1 MSEDFG
7 SSQIRERVLAGWAA
21 APVRFREDANAEE
34 DLALGGYL
42 DRVVVELAQNAAD
55 AAVRAGVPGRVRFS
69 LRDGTLVVTNTGAPL
84 TAEGVESLATLRAS
98 AKRDDA
104 VDAGGDAQHADPATV
119 AVGRFGVGFSA
130 VLAVSDEPVILSR
143 SGGVRFSRADSAAAV
158 AALGSEGLD
167 LEVRRRDG
175 QVPVLRLPF
184 AAEGEPPEG
193 FDTAVIL
200 PLRDDAARQLV
211 QRLLAEAGD
220 PLLLALPGLERI
232 EIDVDG
238 EERVLAD
245 VTSRWVVRR
254 AAGVLDENARE
265 RLLADRPVEERS
277 RPYWSVLWALPRSAD
292 AAVPRTVYAPTPT
305 DEPLSLPVLLL
316 ATFPLDPARRHVA
329 KGPLTDYLVEQAAR
343 AYAGL
348 LQQQAEAGVN
358 VLPLVPTGLAAGAL
372 DRALRDAILRVLPTT
387 PLLPAVGN
395 PQQAAA
401 GEAARSGVRS
411 GPMVPVDAE
420 GVAERV
426 GAVWVGAA
434 EGDADG
440 VEAAR
445 AHAARVHA
453 EEVHAEEV
461 PAGQVRAEQV
471 DELAGGDHPGVVDQ
485 VADGNDRR
493 LLAPRDAVVVEG
505 ADDTFNGVLAP
516 IVAGLVRSGRGDR
529 VALDALGVRRLD
541 LAELV
546 DQLGAAGESPEWW
559 RETYGALSG
568 MVTDPLLREALGTLP
583 VPLADGRLVR
593 GVRGLLLPGRELPSD
608 VLATFS
614 EYGVRVV
621 HPDAAHETL
630 ERLGALPATPRTLLE
645 DSAVRAAVENSA
657 DADDPELIAAA
668 VLSVVAVD
676 PAQADGLWWLS
687 DLLLRD
693 ADGELVPA
701 NALVIPGSEAEAVL
715 DHDEVAPIDRDALE
729 RYGAEALGAIGV
741 LSTLGTVAA
750 ADVTLDE
757 LPDELADLDGI
768 EDWADDVAPDGSRY
782 GVTVGELVAVR
793 DLDWVTDDAWPRVLE
808 LFGSSPD
815 LRRALVDRPR
825 VVGPD
830 DRAYGVPSYAAW
842 WIRERVLLEDGEPL
856 AGRADPEVDP
866 VLASL
871 LDPAPEWTARLDPEI
886 RTAVGL
892 VRTVGD
898 LDVDGV
904 GQLLDRLADPRR
916 EIGESAILSL
926 WQQLGT
932 LTVYPDSAPHHVRV
946 LGGEPLEAAEG
957 GVDGADADTGWSEG
971 AGDAGAGAGAGWSGD
986 AGDAGADAGWSGEVD
1001 EVMSRVV
1008 AAGDAVV
1015 ADAPM
1020 WLQRGDLGGFVVA
1033 SGVVADGLSDLLE
1046 VPMAG
1051 DVAAGKIDGV
1061 GTAADVPAIVRE
1073 LVPDVPALWWE
1084 HEELTVD
1091 GVEVSWWVDDDGA
1104 PHAATF
1110 NGLAKALAWAAG
1122 RWDQRHVILA
1132 VLSDPTRASELR
1144 IDATFDPSPS
1154 T

>member
-7 SSQIRERVLAGWAA
+7 SAEIRERVLAGWVA

-69 LRDGTLVVTNTGAPL
+69 LRDQTLVVANTGTPL
-84 TAEGVESLATLRAS
+84 TAAGVESLATLRAS
-98 AKRDDA
+98 AKRDD
-104 VDAGGDAQHADPATV
+104 DLERSGGDLRQLDPRAV

-130 VLAVSDEPVILSR
+130 VLAVTDEPVILSR
-143 SGGVRFSRADSAAAV
+143 SGGVRFSRADTAAAV
-158 AALGSEGLD
+158 AALASDGLD

-184 AAEGEPPEG
+184 AAEGEPPAG

-200 PLRDDAARQLV
+200 PLRDDAARELV
-211 QRLLAEAGD
+211 RRLLADAGD

-238 EERVLAD
+238 EERLLAD
-245 VTSRWVVRR
+245 VTERWTVRR
-254 AAGVLDENARE
+254 AAGVLDEDARE
-265 RLLADRPVEERS
+265 RLLADRPTEERA

-292 AAVPRTVYAPTPT
+292 TDVPRTVFAPTPT
-305 DEPLSLPVLLL
+305 DEALSLPVLLL
-316 ATFPLDPARRHVA
+316 ATFPLDPSRRHVA
-329 KGPLTDYLVEQAAR
+329 KGPLTDHLVEKAAQ
-343 AYAGL
+343 AYARL
-348 LQQQAEAGVN
+348 LQTQAEAGVN

-372 DRALRDAILRVLPTT
+372 DGALRDEILKILPTT
-387 PLLPAVGN
+387 PLLQGLEPS
-395 PQQAAA
+395 
-401 GEAARSGVRS
+401 ELVR
-411 GPMVPVDAE
+411 
-420 GVAERV
+420 
-426 GAVWVGAA
+426 
-434 EGDADG
+434 
-440 VEAAR
+440 
-445 AHAARVHA
+445 
-453 EEVHAEEV
+453 
-461 PAGQVRAEQV
+461 
-471 DELAGGDHPGVVDQ
+471 
-485 VADGNDRR
+485 
-493 LLAPRDAVVVEG
+493 PRDAVVVPGVDE
-505 ADDTFNGVLAP
+505 AFEVVLAP
-516 IVAGLVRSGRGDR
+516 MVPGLVRERRQDR
-529 VALDALGVRRLD
+529 TALEALGVRRLD
-541 LAELV
+541 LAEVV

-608 VLATFS
+608 VLATFG

-645 DSAVRAAVENSA
+645 DSAVRTVVEHSA

-668 VLSVVAVD
+668 VLGVVAVD
-676 PAQADGLWWLS
+676 PSQADGLWWLS
-687 DLLLRD
+687 DLVLRD

-715 DHDEVAPIDRDALE
+715 DADEVAPIHHDLLD
-729 RYGAEALGAIGV
+729 RYGVEALGAVGV
-741 LSTLGTVAA
+741 LSSLGVVAA
-750 ADVTLDE
+750 SDVVLDE
-757 LPDELADLDGI
+757 LPEVLADLDGI

-793 DLDWVTDDAWPRVLE
+793 DLDWITDDAWPRVLE
-808 LFGSSPD
+808 LFGTSPE

-871 LDPAPEWTARLDPEI
+871 LDPAPEWTARLDPEV

-892 VRTVGD
+892 VRTVAD

-904 GQLLDRLADPRR
+904 GELLDRLADPRR

-932 LTVYPDSAPHHVRV
+932 LTVFPDSAPEQVRV
-946 LGGEPLEAAEG
+946 LGGPSEAEHAR
-957 GVDGADADTGWSEG
+957 
-971 AGDAGAGAGAGWSGD
+971 AGDAGES
-986 AGDAGADAGWSGEVD
+986 ADAPDYARGSANAPDDARGSADAMDGGVADAPDGGFADAPEEVL
-1001 EVMSRVV
+1001 SLVV

-1020 WLQRGDLGGFVVA
+1020 WLQREDLGGFVVA
-1033 SGVVADGLSDLLE
+1033 YGVVADGLSDLLE

-1051 DVAAGKIDGV
+1051 EVAAGKVDGV

-1073 LVPDVPALWWE
+1073 LVPQVPDTWWE

-1091 GVEVSWWVDDDGA
+1091 GIEVSWWVSEDGA

-1110 NGLAKALAWAAG
+1110 NGLAKALAWSAG

-1132 VLSDPTRASELR
+1132 ILSNPTRASELR
-1144 IDATFDPSPS
+1144 IDATFDPPPAS
-1154 T
+1154 